1 MLPFNP
7 SSELAR
13 AANPELDLVGG
24 YQHRSEA
31 DSSQFLISAETGIV
45 HLAGLGRLGVSC
57 TTSPQLLI
65 VRRKSMLHNGMGQS
79 RKHEEIF
86 YFYFGCGGGTRRN
99 CDWNCG

>member
-45 HLAGLGRLGVSC
+45 HLVGLGRLGVSRIDI
-57 TTSPQLLI
+57 TSATHC
-65 VRRKSMLHNGMGQS
+65 SA
-79 RKHEEIF
+79 EEHAA
-86 YFYFGCGGGTRRN
+86 
-99 CDWNCG
+99 